1 MPRVSEEG
9 KELKIL
15 TDEVETKIRNTIVPS
30 ISQQRYD
37 LAVEHITSVLD
48 DLYANIPDR
57 KRNSYGIVYTIKVL
71 SKYLFSK
78 LVEMDVAAFEIA
90 SNMFATSDD
99 FRSAGVS
106 LGVLSFYGLLD
117 YRRVLPLFES
127 AADSSDWKIRELA
140 HMFFR
145 KLIRKY
151 PEEMKEYLLQLVESE
166 NLDIRRFVSETLRPV
181 QENRW
186 FYESPEY
193 PLSILRNLFRESS
206 PYPRTSVGNNLSD
219 LSKHIPE
226 VVFDILAE
234 LVENGD
240 GNSYWI
246 AYRACRNLVKKDPVR
261 VMDLLGV
268 DAYRHKKRVYARS
281 DCQGDQGKVD
291 PP

>member
-1 MPRVSEEG
+1 VPEEEG

-15 TDEVETKIRNTIVPS
+15 TDEVGIKIQNTIVTS
-30 ISQQRYD
+30 ISQQQYD
-37 LAVEHITSVLD
+37 LAVEHIHSVLD
-48 DLYANIPDR
+48 GLYANIPDR
-57 KRNSYGIVYTIKVL
+57 KRSSYGIVHTIKVL
-71 SKYLFSK
+71 SKHLFST
-78 LVEMDVAAFEIA
+78 LAEMDASAFEIA
-90 SNMFATSDD
+90 SNLFAISDG

-106 LGVLSFYGLLD
+106 LGVLSFCGLTD
-117 YRRVLPLFES
+117 YKRVLPFFES

-140 HMFFR
+140 QMFFR

-151 PEEMKEYLLQLVESE
+151 PEEMKEYLLKLVESG
-166 NLDIRRFVSETLRPV
+166 NPNIRRFVSETLRPV

-206 PYPRTSVGNNLSD
+206 LYPRTSVGNNLSD
-219 LSKHIPE
+219 LSKRLPE
-226 VVFDILAE
+226 LVFDIVAE
-234 LVENGD
+234 LVESGD
-240 GNSYWI
+240 SSSYWI

-268 DAYRHKKRVYARS
+268 DEYRYKKRAYARS
-281 DCQGDQGKVD
+281 DYQGDQGKIG